1 MERMPRGVSTQE
13 FREQAVKL
21 VESEGL
27 SMREVARRLSIP
39 IGSMKNW
46 VNAARAGKLN
56 EVGQAQKPLTD
67 LEMELARVRKE
78 LAEVKLERGLLK
90 NHLSGAPSP
99 FWTETARACIVTLCR
114 Q

>member
-1 MERMPRGVSTQE
+1 MERLPRGVYTQE

-21 VESEGL
+21 AHTEGL
-27 SMREVARRLSIP
+27 SMREAARRLSIP
-39 IGSMKNW
+39 VGSLKNW

-78 LAEVKLERGLLK
+78 LAEVKLERDLLK
-90 NHLSGAPSP
+90 KFAAYFAKES
-99 FWTETARACIVTLCR
+99 R
-114 Q
+114 